1 MPHGV
6 PCSLG
11 TQYLIV
17 HWISASEGDRMTYND
32 LVKIA
37 IDTRQRLESY
47 EKRTIGKTWGN
58 EELLIGL
65 VTDVGDL
72 ARLVLAKEG
81 FRAAGPDID
90 KALRH
95 ELADCLWA
103 TIVLAEKYNI
113 NLADALVEM
122 SEEIGEKLEGES

>member
-1 MPHGV
+1 
-6 PCSLG
+6 
-11 TQYLIV
+11 
-17 HWISASEGDRMTYND
+17 MTYND

-37 IDTRQRLESY
+37 MDTRQRFESY
-47 EKRTIGKTWGN
+47 EKRTTGKTWGS

-81 FRAAGPDID
+81 FRAAGTDLD

-103 TIVLAEKYNI
+103 IIVLAEKNNI

-122 SEEIGEKLEGES
+122 NEEIREKLEGHP

>member
-1 MPHGV
+1 
-6 PCSLG
+6 
-11 TQYLIV
+11 
-17 HWISASEGDRMTYND
+17 MTYDD

-37 IDTRQRLESY
+37 MDTRKLLEGF
-47 EKRTIGKTWGN
+47 EEQTTGKTWGN
-58 EELLIGL
+58 EELLVGL

-81 FRAAGPDID
+81 FRAAGTDID

-95 ELADCLWA
+95 ELADCLWV
-103 TIVLAEKYNI
+103 TIVLAENYDI

-122 SEEIGEKLEGES
+122 SKDIRERLKESRDLTTHQ

>member
-1 MPHGV
+1 
-6 PCSLG
+6 
-11 TQYLIV
+11 
-17 HWISASEGDRMTYND
+17 MTYDD

-37 IDTRQRLESY
+37 MDTRQHLESY
-47 EKRTIGKTWGN
+47 EERTTGKTWGN
-58 EELLIGL
+58 EKLLIGL
-65 VTDVGDL
+65 VSDIGDL

-81 FRAAGPDID
+81 FRAAGADLD

-103 TIVLAEKYNI
+103 IIVLAEKYDI

-122 SEEIGEKLEGES
+122 SEEIREKLEGNP